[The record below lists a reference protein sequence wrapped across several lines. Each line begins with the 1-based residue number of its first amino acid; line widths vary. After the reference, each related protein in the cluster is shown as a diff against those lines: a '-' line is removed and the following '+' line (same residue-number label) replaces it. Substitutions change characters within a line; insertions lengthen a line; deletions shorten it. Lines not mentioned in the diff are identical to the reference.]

1 MDTARKPS
9 SPLSSLFA
17 GRKAAKIIDFLLSGE
32 QHQTVSEIHGATQ
45 ASMKMV
51 NNIIERVLDIDVV
64 GIGARKVGNKD
75 KAKDENTYYI
85 RDDTDT
91 GKSIRDLWYHLMQVQ
106 KSEEEFD
113 SPPPPPH

>member
-51 NNIIERVLDIDVV
+51 NIIIERLLDIGAIV
-64 GIGARKVGNKD
+64 IGAKRVKDLKIKD
-75 KAKDENTYYI
+75 KAKDENTS
-85 RDDTDT
+85 T
-91 GKSIRDLWYHLMQVQ
+91 
-106 KSEEEFD
+106 
-113 SPPPPPH
+113 